1 MLPLQKCIPVMLK
14 LVLKKGFIILQSL
27 RRSITVGKKNKKL
40 ELFMLYVAWGDSKY
54 ADERFAGLH
63 AGGKISKE
71 KLTLTCDQMVS
82 PE

>member
-1 MLPLQKCIPVMLK
+1 MYSFNAIISI
-14 LVLKKGFIILQSL
+14 KKRFYYSAEFAALHYSGE
-27 RRSITVGKKNKKL
+27 KKKKL

-71 KLTLTCDQMVS
+71 KLTLTCDQVVS